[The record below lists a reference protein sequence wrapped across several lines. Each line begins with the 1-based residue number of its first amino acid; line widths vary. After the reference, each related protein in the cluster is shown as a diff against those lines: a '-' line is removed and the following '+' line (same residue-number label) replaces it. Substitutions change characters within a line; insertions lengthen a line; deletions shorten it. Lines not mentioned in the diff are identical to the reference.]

1 MKHFAGDYGPLQVTS
16 LEDYEITVGYDIQLT
31 CTVTGAPTYAIRW
44 LRGEEIISPS
54 CKYSIASNDT
64 SMSVLTIH
72 DVNFNDDGEYECIA
86 HSYYTESV
94 STQTQLIVTGK
105 EDITQEIE
113 NYITYHKLM
122 KWGNFG

>member
-1 MKHFAGDYGPLQVTS
+1 
-16 LEDYEITVGYDIQLT
+16 
-31 CTVTGAPTYAIRW
+31 
-44 LRGEEIISPS
+44 
-54 CKYSIASNDT
+54 
-64 SMSVLTIH
+64 MSVLTIH

-113 NYITYHKLM
+113 SYITHHKLIKFSFDLM
-122 KWGNFG
+122 GRFWATFTTINRNPMIYK